1 MQFIKKIKEAESNLK
16 ILKREKREAEIEW
29 DRTEGDWERT
39 KGEWER
45 TKGEWE
51 RTKGQFTKEE
61 IKNQNSIEFSPY
73 YKVKRFLEETYPEY
87 ASSLLDSITDG
98 QYESKPELFGSKDSF
113 KIEIIGAWFGWPLI
127 EMLEEVIVQIDQI
140 DLYDPDEVCQE
151 VVRKYKYHFEPA
163 YNINQ
168 FGDYFERNDK
178 RIRHMI
184 ICSSCEHMPDI
195 GEMKE
200 YYKDT
205 PKPIYVLQSNDYIDL
220 PEHEYCVESAD
231 ELAEKNGISDIMYK
245 GEKDFGYYKRFMVV
259 GRW

>member
-98 QYESKPELFGSKDSF
+98 QYESKRWMCQILKPELFGSKDSF
-113 KIEIIGAWFGWPLI
+113 KI
-127 EMLEEVIVQIDQI
+127 
-140 DLYDPDEVCQE
+140 
-151 VVRKYKYHFEPA
+151 
-163 YNINQ
+163 
-168 FGDYFERNDK
+168 
-178 RIRHMI
+178 
-184 ICSSCEHMPDI
+184 
-195 GEMKE
+195 
-200 YYKDT
+200 
-205 PKPIYVLQSNDYIDL
+205 
-220 PEHEYCVESAD
+220 
-231 ELAEKNGISDIMYK
+231 
-245 GEKDFGYYKRFMVV
+245 
-259 GRW
+259 